1 MVQLLQAAQKTAGA
15 ENARH
20 LASRLAK
27 LPVRLPIRNARDNF
41 INTDMGAAKPFLFN
55 LIQDKEQY
63 G

>member
-1 MVQLLQAAQKTAGA
+1 LAA